1 VNEHEE
7 EDDQLGASV
16 GQDGPAQLGLL
27 LLLFFGPFSFSVLK
41 LLQHNL
47 VQTGVNKAQII

>member
-7 EDDQLGASV
+7 EDDRLGASV

-27 LLLFFGPFSFSVLK
+27 LFFVPFSFSVLK
-41 LLQHNL
+41 LFQHNL
-47 VQTGVNKAQII
+47 VQTGVNKAQKI

>member
-7 EDDQLGASV
+7 EDDRLGTSV
-16 GQDGPAQLGLL
+16 GQHGPAQLDLS
-27 LLLFFGPFSFSVLK
+27 LFFSVSFSFSVLK

-47 VQTGVNKAQII
+47 VQTGVNQAQKF